1 MLLVHVERVNQ
12 EVGKYGLPL
21 GSVRFRRH
29 AAVLTSSERA
39 AAKPE
44 VRLLRAEPAEGAEG
58 AQENDVS
65 TF

>member
-12 EVGKYGLPL
+12 EVGKYGLPR

-44 VRLLRAEPAEGAEG
+44 VRFATGGAF
-58 AQENDVS
+58 ATS
-65 TF
+65 RTSRRC